1 MTSLEPILGGRGRA
15 ILAPRQSAYGRT
27 GAYAIA
33 GAVCLFVALPLI
45 ALAVIATGS
54 SGEAW
59 PHLFRTV
66 LPRAIVTTAVL
77 ITGVGV
83 GTAAIG
89 VGAAWLVSMCRFP
102 GRGIFEVALVLPLAV
117 PTYIVAYAYVEIL
130 DFTGPVQSAIRDLF
144 GFQSARDY
152 WFPEIRSLPGA
163 IFVMTMVLYPY
174 VYLTTRVLFLMQSA
188 CALDVSRTLGSGPLR
203 LFFRVALPLA
213 RPAVAVGVTLALMEC
228 INDIGAVE
236 FFGVRTLTFAI
247 YDTWFNRGSLA
258 GAAQLAMILL
268 IVVIAIIAT
277 ERAARGRQRYHITT
291 TRYQPLARFSLTGWR
306 AALAAF
312 GCFAPVA
319 LGFLVPAALLADF
332 SSRRLEQFT
341 SPALL
346 SAGINSLTIAIL
358 SAVAAVFL
366 ALVLVYCARLSR
378 SSGVGMLGRFAAI
391 GYAVP
396 GTVLAVGILVPLAAF
411 DNAIDAMMRSLFGI
425 STGLLLAG
433 SGAAIVYAC
442 TVRFLAVSHGALD
455 AGLAKITDHLDMA
468 ARTLGRGPV
477 RTLTAIHLPLMR
489 PALATAA
496 LLVFVDT
503 MKELSATI
511 LLRPFNFE
519 TLATYVY
526 SQASRGVFEEAAPA
540 ALVIV
545 GVGLVPLMI
554 LLRTGAQNAVERRSA
569 STRAGST

>member
-1 MTSLEPILGGRGRA
+1 MAWLDPPAGGWKR
-15 ILAPRQSAYGRT
+15 IMLPRWQSAYGRT

-33 GAVCLFVALPLI
+33 GAVCLAVALPII
-45 ALAVIATGS
+45 ALAFIATGS

-66 LPRAIVTTAVL
+66 LPRAVVTTFLL
-77 ITGVGV
+77 IAGVGA
-83 GTAAIG
+83 GTGAIG

-117 PTYIVAYAYVEIL
+117 PTYIVAYCYVEFL
-130 DFTGPVQSAIRDLF
+130 DFTGPVQTAIRDLF
-144 GFQSARDY
+144 GFHSARDY

-188 CALDVSRTLGSGPLR
+188 CALDVSRTLGSGPAR

-213 RPAVAVGVTLALMEC
+213 RPAVAAGVTLALMEC
-228 INDIGAVE
+228 LNDIGAVE

-247 YDTWFNRGSLA
+247 YDTWLNRGSLA
-258 GAAQLAMILL
+258 GAAQLAVILL
-268 IVVIAIIAT
+268 IVVIGIIAA
-277 ERAARGRQRYHITT
+277 ERAARGRQRYHVTT
-291 TRYQPLARFSLTGWR
+291 TRYLPLARFSLSGWR
-306 AALAAF
+306 AALAAL
-312 GCFAPVA
+312 GCFLPVA

-341 SPALL
+341 SPGLL
-346 SAGINSLTIAIL
+346 SAGINSLTIALL

-378 SSGVGMLGRFAAI
+378 SRGVGNLGRFAAI

-411 DNAIDAMMRSLFGI
+411 DNAI
-425 STGLLLAG
+425 
-433 SGAAIVYAC
+433 VYAC

-455 AGLAKITDHLDMA
+455 AGLSKITDHLDMA

-503 MKELSATI
+503 MKELSATV

-526 SQASRGVFEEAAPA
+526 SQASRGVFEDAAPA

-545 GVGLVPLMI
+545 AVGLVPLMI
-554 LLRTGAQNAVERRSA
+554 LLRTGAQNTIERRA
-569 STRAGST
+569 GGTRAGSVQSRIL